1 MSGSIQIAVIA
12 DIHGNVPALEAV
24 LADFDRCPP
33 DEVLVG
39 GDLVGRGPEG
49 SKVVQRIRDL
59 GWRGVRGNHE
69 DYVLSFRRQ
78 EVPERWLH
86 DDEWSASRW
95 MAAELSDQDID
106 YIAALPFSLQ
116 SRKAPGLCLVHGSP
130 ESNHEGLG
138 VWSTGRQLGEHLGRI
153 DGNVLVCAHTHRP
166 MCRRLTGGIVVNV
179 GAVGLPFNQ
188 DRRAQYAVLHV
199 SAEECEAE
207 FRQVDYDIERT
218 IGAYESSGFLEHGR
232 VTAQL
237 LRMELEQAA
246 PFLVPFTRWAES
258 SGRPIAESQ
267 IESFLRFYDADEP
280 MRAFLD
286 RLESLRH

>member
-1 MSGSIQIAVIA
+1 MSGSKQIAVIA
-12 DIHGNVPALEAV
+12 DIHGNVAALEAV
-24 LADFDRCPP
+24 LADFDRRTP

-49 SKVVQRIRDL
+49 SKVVQRIREL

-69 DYVLSFRRQ
+69 DYLLSFRRQ

-95 MAAELSDQDID
+95 MASELSDQDID

-116 SRKAPGLCLVHGSP
+116 SRQAPGLCLVHGSP
-130 ESNHEGLG
+130 QSNNDGLG
-138 VWSTGRQLGEHLGRI
+138 VWSTGRQLEEHLGRI
-153 DGNVLVCAHTHRP
+153 DGNLLICAHTHRP
-166 MCRRLTGGIVVNV
+166 MCRRLTGGQVVNV
-179 GAVGLPFNQ
+179 GAVGLPFNR

-199 SAEECEAE
+199 GAAECEAE

-218 IGAYESSGFLEHGR
+218 IGVYESSGFLEQGG

-237 LRMELEQAA
+237 LQMELKQAA
-246 PFLVPFTRWAES
+246 PFLVPFTIWAES

-267 IESFLRFYDADEP
+267 IESFLEFYDVDEP
-280 MRAFLD
+280 MQLFHE
-286 RLESLRH
+286 RLSTLRT